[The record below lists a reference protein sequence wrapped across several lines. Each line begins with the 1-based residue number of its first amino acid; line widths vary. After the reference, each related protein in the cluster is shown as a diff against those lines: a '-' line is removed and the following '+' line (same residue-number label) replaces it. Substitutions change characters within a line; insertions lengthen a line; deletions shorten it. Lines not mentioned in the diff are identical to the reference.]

1 MMGKIEEIL
10 NNWKWDEEKIAEY
23 LEKFKEYL
31 SSSEGKK
38 ELEIGNEKK
47 LKIQKFLED
56 EESIDKLS
64 TEELKELWLMVNT
77 IRTYE
82 DKIKPKERPI
92 TSEID
97 KGNIEYINQIKDW
110 LKKLIIIKEGDSLPK
125 SPKYCSA
132 KAASELLTFR
142 YPEKFYIVNGASIKG
157 LNELKLDN
165 IPELNESDVNESN
178 YPNWRP
184 LFEYLK
190 DKISKVIKDK
200 LDKETDY
207 YDVDLF
213 LYFISEQN
221 KKSKKKKT
229 DESQDKNKESSNIAE
244 IGKKLESGKQ
254 TEESKIA
261 LQQYFQYKGFYFDQ
275 DLITAFYSALK
286 TKGFVILSGLTG
298 TGKTKLAQLFAE
310 IFEIEKIEEKT
321 DEKYLSF
328 AIEVSPY
335 MLQYNRI
342 HLPKRSYEILNL
354 FDTEK
359 EKYVK
364 VVGGNEEEICK
375 IVKYAADRYPYTLLL
390 KGKVAKWFK
399 DNFKEKEK
407 LQIEVVPTEDN
418 ENVILFLKKF
428 EPEKRQIEK
437 KPAYI
442 FLSVKPDW
450 RDSNS
455 LLGYYNPITRK
466 YEKTSLL
473 DFILDAINNYNTKEY
488 NADPFFI
495 ILDEM
500 NLSHVEYYF
509 ADFLSVL
516 ESGRDENYWTKETIK
531 LHNSEEPLLYNN
543 EDKIPKEIKLP
554 PNLYI
559 IGSVN
564 IDETTYMF
572 SPKVLDRAF
581 TIEFREV
588 NFDSYLE
595 GLQNEENKLSE
606 EEVAELRK
614 AILENLRN
622 IKDNKARFSGAVAD
636 KEEIKEALNW
646 IKENT
651 VRNDKSIFEEL
662 KELNQILQPYDLH
675 FGYRVLDE
683 IALFI
688 KYATNAPDVVGEL
701 EKEQALDFAVLMKVL
716 PKFHGPRQ
724 KLERPLWLVLNWC
737 LGNAIEF
744 NNKTVDDLTI
754 EIWEKLSDQKKRPN
768 IEDLTYV
775 IQKLK
780 SELNNRSKN
789 ESQEANPES
798 QTKGEN
804 QNQTTEE
811 TRELSSE
818 AHQTEQTSKDEKAPI
833 INRVKY
839 PRTAIKV
846 LTMLRQLYET
856 GFASFA

>member
-1 MMGKIEEIL
+1 MMAKIEEIL

-47 LKIQKFLED
+47 LKLQKFLED

-64 TEELKELWLMVNT
+64 TEELKELLRMVNT

-110 LKKLIIIKEGDSLPK
+110 LKKLINIKEGDSLPK

-142 YPEKFYIVNGASIKG
+142 YPEKFYIVNGACIKG
-157 LNELKLDN
+157 LNELRLDN

-229 DESQDKNKESSNIAE
+229 DESQDKNKESFNIAE
-244 IGKKLESGKQ
+244 TGKESDTKNEL
-254 TEESKIA
+254 TLHKF
-261 LQQYFQYKGFYFDQ
+261 FQYKRFHFDQ

-310 IFEIEKIEEKT
+310 LLCPNCFKKQSKEENT
-321 DEKYLSF
+321 QNPQDEQNTQVAQNSS
-328 AIEVSPY
+328 E
-335 MLQYNRI
+335 N
-342 HLPKRSYEILNL
+342 LNQSKC
-354 FDTEK
+354 TH
-359 EKYVK
+359 
-364 VVGGNEEEICK
+364 
-375 IVKYAADRYPYTLLL
+375 
-390 KGKVAKWFK
+390 
-399 DNFKEKEK
+399 
-407 LQIEVVPTEDN
+407 
-418 ENVILFLKKF
+418 LFL
-428 EPEKRQIEK
+428 PVR
-437 KPAYI
+437 
-442 FLSVKPDW
+442 PDW
-450 RDSNS
+450 RDSKA
-455 LLGYYNPITRK
+455 LLGYYNPITGK
-466 YEKTSLL
+466 YERTPLL
-473 DFILDAINNYNTKEY
+473 DFILKAMKDYNKAMKDYNKTDKNNVSPY
-488 NADPFFI
+488 FI

-516 ESGRDENYWTKETIK
+516 ESGRDQKYWTKETIK
-531 LHNSEEPLLYNN
+531 LHNIDKKESIDKKEDIDKKEETIP
-543 EDKIPKEIKLP
+543 IPKEIKLP

-588 NFDSYLE
+588 NFDDYLSS
-595 GLQNEENKLSE
+595 LQNEENNLSE
-606 EEVAELRK
+606 EELAELRK
-614 AILENLRN
+614 AILEDLRN
-622 IKDNKARFSGAVAD
+622 KKNDEDKKNGQARFSGAVAD
-636 KEEIKEALNW
+636 KEEIKEALEW
-646 IKENT
+646 RKENNT
-651 VRNDKSIFEEL
+651 VRSEKLIFEEL
-662 KELNQILQPYDLH
+662 KELHQILQLYDLH

-688 KYATNAPDVVGEL
+688 KYATNAPDKVGKLSPED
-701 EKEQALDFAVLMKVL
+701 ALDFAVLMKVL

-724 KLERPLWLVLNWC
+724 KLERPLWLVLKWC
-737 LGNAIEF
+737 ARNSEEF
-744 NNKTVDDLTI
+744 ENVKPEVIKNLLEELLK
-754 EIWEKLSDQKKRPN
+754 EKEKR
-768 IEDLTYV
+768 
-775 IQKLK
+775 
-780 SELNNRSKN
+780 SEKF
-789 ESQEANPES
+789 
-798 QTKGEN
+798 
-804 QNQTTEE
+804 
-811 TRELSSE
+811 
-818 AHQTEQTSKDEKAPI
+818 
-833 INRVKY
+833 KY
-839 PRTAIKV
+839 PRTALKV
-846 LTMLRQLYET
+846 LRMLRQLYET
-856 GFASFA
+856 GFTSFA

>member
-1 MMGKIEEIL
+1 MMAKIEEIL

-38 ELEIGNEKK
+38 ELEIRNEKK

-64 TEELKELWLMVNT
+64 TEELKELLLMVNT

-82 DKIKPKERPI
+82 EIKSKERPI

-97 KGNIEYINQIKDW
+97 KGNIEYINQIKNW
-110 LKKLIIIKEGDSLPK
+110 LKELIKIQEGDSLPK
-125 SPKYCSA
+125 GPKHFSA

-157 LNELKLDN
+157 LNELRLDN
-165 IPELNESDVNESN
+165 ITELNESNVNENN

-200 LDKETDY
+200 LDKKTDY

-221 KKSKKKKT
+221 RKSKKKKT
-229 DESQDKNKESSNIAE
+229 DENQNKDKDSANNAETDKESNTKNE
-244 IGKKLESGKQ
+244 LTLHE
-254 TEESKIA
+254 
-261 LQQYFQYKGFYFDQ
+261 YFQYNGFYFDQ

-310 IFEIEKIEEKT
+310 LLCPNFEKHFEIENTKKT
-321 DEKYLSF
+321 QDE
-328 AIEVSPY
+328 
-335 MLQYNRI
+335 QN
-342 HLPKRSYEILNL
+342 
-354 FDTEK
+354 T
-359 EKYVK
+359 
-364 VVGGNEEEICK
+364 
-375 IVKYAADRYPYTLLL
+375 
-390 KGKVAKWFK
+390 
-399 DNFKEKEK
+399 
-407 LQIEVVPTEDN
+407 QIAQN
-418 ENVILFLKKF
+418 SSENQNQSKCTHF
-428 EPEKRQIEK
+428 
-437 KPAYI
+437 
-442 FLSVKPDW
+442 FLSVRPDW
-450 RDSNS
+450 RDSKA
-455 LLGYYNPITRK
+455 LLGYYNPITGN
-466 YEKTSLL
+466 YEKTPLL
-473 DFILDAINNYNTKEY
+473 DFILDAINNYNNYITKKD
-488 NADPFFI
+488 NADLYFI

-531 LHNSEEPLLYNN
+531 LHNSEKPLLDNN
-543 EDKIPKEIKLP
+543 GKEIPKEVKLP

-588 NFDSYLE
+588 NFDSYNPFEIDEEKAKSIGKSIRNILLE
-595 GLQNEENKLSE
+595 D
-606 EEVAELRK
+606 
-614 AILENLRN
+614 LRN
-622 IKDNKARFSGAVAD
+622 KKNDEDKKNDQARFCGAVAD
-636 KEEIKEALNW
+636 KKEIKEALDS
-646 IKENT
+646 IKKKENT
-651 VRNDKSIFEEL
+651 EENKERSEKLIFDKL
-662 KELNQILQPYDLH
+662 KELNQHLQPYDLH

-683 IALFI
+683 IVLFI
-688 KYATNAPDVVGEL
+688 KYATNAPDKVGKLNPED
-701 EKEQALDFAVLMKVL
+701 ALDFAVLMKVL

-737 LGNAIEF
+737 LGNKF
-744 NNKTVDDLTI
+744 DNKKFEELI
-754 EIWEKLSDQKKRPN
+754 KEIWKELNDKEERPS
-768 IEDLTYV
+768 IEDFTYV

-780 SELNNRSKN
+780 SELNNRSKKQ
-789 ESQEANPES
+789 SQEAIPES
-798 QTKGEN
+798 QTIGEN
-804 QNQTTEE
+804 QNQPTEE
-811 TRELSSE
+811 SPESTSKVSQEANSESQTIDENQNQTSEESPESTSE
-818 AHQTEQTSKDEKAPI
+818 AHQTEQTSKNEKATNI
-833 INRVKY
+833 DKVKY

-856 GFASFA
+856 GFTSFA

>member
-1 MMGKIEEIL
+1 MMAKIEEIL

-64 TEELKELWLMVNT
+64 TEELKELLLMVNT

-82 DKIKPKERPI
+82 EIKSKERPI

-97 KGNIEYINQIKDW
+97 KGNIEYRKQIKNW
-110 LKKLIIIKEGDSLPK
+110 LKELIKIQESDPLPEGPTHF
-125 SPKYCSA
+125 SPR
-132 KAASELLTFR
+132 AASELLTFR

-157 LNELKLDN
+157 LNELRLDN
-165 IPELNESDVNESN
+165 ITELNESNVNENN

-200 LDKETDY
+200 LDKKTDY

-221 KKSKKKKT
+221 RKSKKKKT
-229 DESQDKNKESSNIAE
+229 DENQNKDKDSANNAETDKESN
-244 IGKKLESGKQ
+244 KKNELTLHE
-254 TEESKIA
+254 
-261 LQQYFQYKGFYFDQ
+261 YFQYKGFYFDQ

-298 TGKTKLAQLFAE
+298 TGKTKLAQLLAE
-310 IFEIEKIEEKT
+310 LLCPNFEKHFEIENTKKT
-321 DEKYLSF
+321 QDE
-328 AIEVSPY
+328 
-335 MLQYNRI
+335 QN
-342 HLPKRSYEILNL
+342 
-354 FDTEK
+354 T
-359 EKYVK
+359 
-364 VVGGNEEEICK
+364 
-375 IVKYAADRYPYTLLL
+375 
-390 KGKVAKWFK
+390 
-399 DNFKEKEK
+399 
-407 LQIEVVPTEDN
+407 QIAQSSS
-418 ENVILFLKKF
+418 ENQNQSKCTHF
-428 EPEKRQIEK
+428 
-437 KPAYI
+437 
-442 FLSVKPDW
+442 FLSVRPDW
-450 RDSNS
+450 RDSKA
-455 LLGYYNPITRK
+455 LLGYYNPITGN
-466 YEKTSLL
+466 YEKTPLL
-473 DFILDAINNYNTKEY
+473 DFILDAINNYNNYITKKD
-488 NADPFFI
+488 NADLYFI

-531 LHNSEEPLLYNN
+531 LQNIDEKKSESIDKK
-543 EDKIPKEIKLP
+543 EDTGKKEETIPILKEIKLP

-588 NFDSYLE
+588 NLDSYNPFKIDEEKAKSIGESIRNILLE
-595 GLQNEENKLSE
+595 D
-606 EEVAELRK
+606 
-614 AILENLRN
+614 LRN
-622 IKDNKARFSGAVAD
+622 KKNDEDKKNDQARFCGAVAD
-636 KEEIKEALNW
+636 KKEIKEALDS
-646 IKENT
+646 IKKKENT
-651 VRNDKSIFEEL
+651 EENKERSEKLIFDKL
-662 KELNQILQPYDLH
+662 KELNQHLQPYDLH

-683 IALFI
+683 IVLFI
-688 KYATNAPDVVGEL
+688 KYATNAPNKVGKLNPED
-701 EKEQALDFAVLMKVL
+701 ALDFAVLMKVL

-737 LGNAIEF
+737 LGNKF
-744 NNKTVDDLTI
+744 DNKKFEELI
-754 EIWEKLSDQKKRPN
+754 KGIWKELNGEDKRPS
-768 IEDLTYV
+768 IEDFTYV

-780 SELNNRSKN
+780 SELNNRSKKQSQEAISESQTIGETQN
-789 ESQEANPES
+789 QPTEESPESTSKVSQEANSES
-798 QTKGEN
+798 QTIDEN
-804 QNQTTEE
+804 QNQTSEE
-811 TRELSSE
+811 SPESTSE
-818 AHQTEQTSKDEKAPI
+818 AHQTEQTSKNEKATNI
-833 INRVKY
+833 DKVKY

-856 GFASFA
+856 GFTSFA

>member
-1 MMGKIEEIL
+1 MMAKIEEIL

-38 ELEIGNEKK
+38 ELEIRNEKK

-64 TEELKELWLMVNT
+64 TEELKELLLMVNT

-82 DKIKPKERPI
+82 DKLKPKERPI

-110 LKKLIIIKEGDSLPK
+110 LKRLIKIKEGDSLPN
-125 SPKYCSA
+125 SPKHCSA

-157 LNELKLDN
+157 LNELRLDN
-165 IPELNESDVNESN
+165 ITELNESNVNENN

-200 LDKETDY
+200 LDKKTDY

-221 KKSKKKKT
+221 RKSKKKKT
-229 DESQDKNKESSNIAE
+229 DENQNKDKDSANNAETDKESNTKNE
-244 IGKKLESGKQ
+244 LTLHE
-254 TEESKIA
+254 
-261 LQQYFQYKGFYFDQ
+261 YFQYNGFYFDQ
-275 DLITAFYSALK
+275 ALIKAFYSALK

-310 IFEIEKIEEKT
+310 LLCPNFEKHFEIENTKKT
-321 DEKYLSF
+321 QDE
-328 AIEVSPY
+328 
-335 MLQYNRI
+335 QN
-342 HLPKRSYEILNL
+342 
-354 FDTEK
+354 T
-359 EKYVK
+359 
-364 VVGGNEEEICK
+364 
-375 IVKYAADRYPYTLLL
+375 
-390 KGKVAKWFK
+390 
-399 DNFKEKEK
+399 
-407 LQIEVVPTEDN
+407 QIAQN
-418 ENVILFLKKF
+418 SSENQNQCNCTHLFL
-428 EPEKRQIEK
+428 PVR
-437 KPAYI
+437 
-442 FLSVKPDW
+442 PDW
-450 RDSNS
+450 RDTKA
-455 LLGYYNPITRK
+455 LLGYYNPITGK
-466 YEKTSLL
+466 YESTPLL
-473 DFILDAINNYNTKEY
+473 DFILKAMDDYNKNKNNASPY
-488 NADPFFI
+488 FI

-531 LHNSEEPLLYNN
+531 LHNSEKPLLDNN
-543 EDKIPKEIKLP
+543 GKEIPKEVKLP

-588 NFDSYLE
+588 NFDSYNPFE
-595 GLQNEENKLSE
+595 IDEE
-606 EEVAELRK
+606 K
-614 AILENLRN
+614 AKSIGKSIRN
-622 IKDNKARFSGAVAD
+622 ILLEDLINKENGQARFSGAVAD
-636 KEEIKEALNW
+636 KEEIKQARFCGAVADKKEIKEALNC
-646 IKENT
+646 IKENENK
-651 VRNDKSIFEEL
+651 VKSGNLIINEL
-662 KELNQILQPYDLH
+662 KELHQKLQPYNLH

-688 KYATNAPDVVGEL
+688 KYATKAPDKVGKLSPED
-701 EKEQALDFAVLMKVL
+701 ALDFAILMKVL

-737 LGNAIEF
+737 LGNKF
-744 NNKTVDDLTI
+744 DNKKFEELI
-754 EIWEKLSDQKKRPN
+754 KGIWKELNGEDKRPS
-768 IEDLTYV
+768 IEDFTYV

-780 SELNNRSKN
+780 SELNNRSKKQSQEAISESQTIGETQN
-789 ESQEANPES
+789 QPTEESPESTSKVSQEANSES
-798 QTKGEN
+798 QTIDEN
-804 QNQTTEE
+804 QNQTSEE
-811 TRELSSE
+811 SPESTSE
-818 AHQTEQTSKDEKAPI
+818 AHQTEQTSKNEKATNI
-833 INRVKY
+833 DKVKY

-856 GFASFA
+856 GFTSFA

>member
-1 MMGKIEEIL
+1 MAKIEDIL

-38 ELEIGNEKK
+38 ELEIRNEKK

-64 TEELKELWLMVNT
+64 TEELKELLLMVNT

-82 DKIKPKERPI
+82 DKLKPKERPI

-110 LKKLIIIKEGDSLPK
+110 LKRLIKIKEGDSLPN
-125 SPKYCSA
+125 SPKHCSA

-157 LNELKLDN
+157 LNELRLDN
-165 IPELNESDVNESN
+165 IPELNESNVNENN

-200 LDKETDY
+200 LDKKTDY

-221 KKSKKKKT
+221 RKSKKKKT
-229 DESQDKNKESSNIAE
+229 DESQNKEKDSANNAE
-244 IGKKLESGKQ
+244 TGKESDTKNEL
-254 TEESKIA
+254 TLHK
-261 LQQYFQYKGFYFDQ
+261 YFQYNGFYFDQ

-310 IFEIEKIEEKT
+310 IFEIEKIKEKT

-328 AIEVSPY
+328 TIEVSPY

-354 FDTEK
+354 VDTEK
-359 EKYVK
+359 EKYFK

-375 IVKYAADRYPYTLLL
+375 IVKYTADWYLYTLLL

-399 DNFKEKEK
+399 DNFKDGDR
-407 LQIEVVPTEDN
+407 LQIEIVPTEDN
-418 ENVILFLKKF
+418 ENVILVLKKF
-428 EPEKRQIEK
+428 EPDKRQIEK
-437 KPAYI
+437 KPAYL
-442 FLSVKPDW
+442 FLPVRPDW
-450 RDSNS
+450 KDSKA
-455 LLGYYNPITRK
+455 LLGYYNPITK
-466 YEKTSLL
+466 EYERTSLL
-473 DFILDAINNYNTKEY
+473 DFILDAINNYNDAINNKKDDVNPY
-488 NADPFFI
+488 FI

-509 ADFLSVL
+509 AEFLSVL

-531 LHNSEEPLLYNN
+531 LHNSEKPLLDNN
-543 EDKIPKEIKLP
+543 EDEIPKEIKLP

-581 TIEFREV
+581 TIEFRGV
-588 NFDSYLE
+588 NIDNYNQFEIDREKAKSIIKSIRNDLLE
-595 GLQNEENKLSE
+595 DLKNK
-606 EEVAELRK
+606 K
-614 AILENLRN
+614 N
-622 IKDNKARFSGAVAD
+622 NKTRFCGAVAD
-636 KEEIKEALNW
+636 KKEIKEALDS
-646 IKENT
+646 IKKKENT
-651 VRNDKSIFEEL
+651 EENKERSEKSIFDKL
-662 KELNQILQPYDLH
+662 KELNQHLQPYDLH

-688 KYATNAPDVVGEL
+688 KYATNAPKVVGKL
-701 EKEQALDFAVLMKVL
+701 SSDDALDFAVLMKVL

-724 KLERPLWLVLNWC
+724 KLERPLWLVLKWC
-737 LGNAIEF
+737 LGNKF
-744 NNKTVDDLTI
+744 DNKKFEELI
-754 EIWEKLSDQKKRPN
+754 KEIWKEINGKEERPS
-768 IEDLTYV
+768 IEDFTYV

-780 SELNNRSKN
+780 SELNNRSKKQ
-789 ESQEANPES
+789 SQEPIPES
-798 QTKGEN
+798 QTIGET
-804 QNQTTEE
+804 QNQTIEE
-811 TRELSSE
+811 SPESTSE
-818 AHQTEQTSKDEKAPI
+818 AHQTEQTSKDNNTTI

-856 GFASFA
+856 GFTSFA

>member
-1 MMGKIEEIL
+1 MMAKIEEIL

-64 TEELKELWLMVNT
+64 TEELKELLLMVNT

-82 DKIKPKERPI
+82 EIKSKERPI

-97 KGNIEYINQIKDW
+97 KGNIEYRKQIKNW
-110 LKKLIIIKEGDSLPK
+110 LKELIKIQESDPLPEGPTHF
-125 SPKYCSA
+125 SPR
-132 KAASELLTFR
+132 AASELLTFR

-157 LNELKLDN
+157 LNELRLDN
-165 IPELNESDVNESN
+165 ITELNESNVNENN

-200 LDKETDY
+200 LDKKTDY

-221 KKSKKKKT
+221 RKSKKKKT
-229 DESQDKNKESSNIAE
+229 DENQNKDKDSANNAETDKESN
-244 IGKKLESGKQ
+244 KKNELTLHE
-254 TEESKIA
+254 
-261 LQQYFQYKGFYFDQ
+261 YFQYNGFYFDQ

-310 IFEIEKIEEKT
+310 LLCPNCNPQ
-321 DEKYLSF
+321 DEQNTQIAQNSSENQNQCKCT
-328 AIEVSPY
+328 
-335 MLQYNRI
+335 
-342 HLPKRSYEILNL
+342 HL
-354 FDTEK
+354 
-359 EKYVK
+359 
-364 VVGGNEEEICK
+364 
-375 IVKYAADRYPYTLLL
+375 
-390 KGKVAKWFK
+390 
-399 DNFKEKEK
+399 
-407 LQIEVVPTEDN
+407 
-418 ENVILFLKKF
+418 
-428 EPEKRQIEK
+428 
-437 KPAYI
+437 
-442 FLSVKPDW
+442 FLSVRPDW
-450 RDSNS
+450 RDTKA
-455 LLGYYNPITRK
+455 LLGYYNPITK
-466 YEKTSLL
+466 EYERTPLL
-473 DFILDAINNYNTKEY
+473 DFILDAINNYNDANNNKKD
-488 NADPFFI
+488 NAVPFFI

-509 ADFLSVL
+509 AEFLSVL

-531 LHNSEEPLLYNN
+531 LHNSEKPLLDNN
-543 EDKIPKEIKLP
+543 QDEIPKEIKLP

-588 NFDSYLE
+588 NLDSYNPFKVDEEKAKSIGDSIRNILLE
-595 GLQNEENKLSE
+595 D
-606 EEVAELRK
+606 
-614 AILENLRN
+614 LRN
-622 IKDNKARFSGAVAD
+622 IKNNQARFCGAVAD
-636 KEEIKEALNW
+636 KEEIKEALNC
-646 IKENT
+646 IKENKNK
-651 VRNDKSIFEEL
+651 VKSGNSIINEL
-662 KELNQILQPYDLH
+662 KELHQKLQPYNLH

-688 KYATNAPDVVGEL
+688 KYATNAPATNAPKVVGKLSYED
-701 EKEQALDFAVLMKVL
+701 ALDFAVLMKVL

-737 LGNAIEF
+737 LENPEKF
-744 NNKTVDDLTI
+744 DHKTLEELI
-754 EIWEKLSDQKKRPN
+754 KGIWKEINDEDKRPS
-768 IEDLTYV
+768 IEDFTCV

-780 SELNNRSKN
+780 SELNDRSKN
-789 ESQEANPES
+789 ESQEAIPES
-798 QTKGEN
+798 QTIGEN
-804 QNQTTEE
+804 QNQPTEE
-811 TRELSSE
+811 SPESTSKVSQEANSE
-818 AHQTEQTSKDEKAPI
+818 SQTIDENQNQTSEESTESTSKAPQTEQTTKTKKTPI
-833 INRVKY
+833 INKFKY

-856 GFASFA
+856 GFTSFA